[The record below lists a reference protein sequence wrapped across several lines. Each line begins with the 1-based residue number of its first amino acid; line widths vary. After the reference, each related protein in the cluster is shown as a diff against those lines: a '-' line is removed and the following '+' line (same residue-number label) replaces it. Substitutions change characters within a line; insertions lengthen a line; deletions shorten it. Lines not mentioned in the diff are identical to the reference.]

1 MQPQGHPLERG
12 QGAPPQLT
20 LARPPERAQ
29 GLWVQVLQTRPA
41 EPQRSAQP
49 GRQMRPPYLSKQ
61 GWRLSFQPASE
72 FFFQPIRQRPLHR
85 RRA

>member
-12 QGAPPQLT
+12 QGAPTQQT

-49 GRQMRPPYLSKQ
+49 GRPMHPRHLPKQ

-72 FFFQPIRQRPLHR
+72 FFFQPIRQRHLHR
-85 RRA
+85 QRA

>member
-1 MQPQGHPLERG
+1 MQPQRHPLERG
-12 QGAPPQLT
+12 QGAPPQQT

-41 EPQRSAQP
+41 EPQRSEQP
-49 GRQMRPPYLSKQ
+49 GRPMHPRYLSKQ
-61 GWRLSFQPASE
+61 GLELSFQPASE

>member
-1 MQPQGHPLERG
+1 MQPQRHPLERG
-12 QGAPPQLT
+12 QGAPTQQT

-41 EPQRSAQP
+41 EPQRSAQQ
-49 GRQMRPPYLSKQ
+49 GRPMHPRYLSKQ

-72 FFFQPIRQRPLHR
+72 FFFQPIRQRHLHR

>member
-12 QGAPPQLT
+12 QGAPTQQT

-29 GLWVQVLQTRPA
+29 GLWAQVLQTRPA

-49 GRQMRPPYLSKQ
+49 VRSMPPQNRPKQ
-61 GWRLSFQPASE
+61 GWKPASQPASE
-72 FFFQPIRQRPLHR
+72 FFFQPIRQRHLHR
-85 RRA
+85 QRA